1 MLPQAILW
9 LQRVFPFFQNN

>member
-9 LQRVFPFFQNN
+9 LQRVLSF

>member
-9 LQRVFPFFQNN
+9 LQRVL

>member
-9 LQRVFPFFQNN
+9 LKRVLPFSQ

>member
-9 LQRVFPFFQNN
+9 LQRVLPFS